1 MPVLGTPPL
10 GIHLRMRIVLPAL
23 TLSAFMAFQ
32 VAADPKLLNIFWS
45 TPNAPQ
51 LPARFMPK
59 PPQFRLNEV
68 VRAMAQKHNVEPAF
82 VKSIIAAESAFN
94 PKAVSS
100 KGAVGL
106 MQLMPQTAQE
116 LGADPQVPEQNIEA
130 GATYLSR
137 LMYRYRNYRDQLKRT
152 IAAYNAGPGNVDR
165 YHGVPPFKETRTY
178 VKRVL
183 TYYKVYAVR
192 PPL

>member
-1 MPVLGTPPL
+1 
-10 GIHLRMRIVLPAL
+10 MRIVLPAL

-32 VAADPKLLNIFWS
+32 VAADPHLLDLIWK
-45 TPNAPQ
+45 TPEAPQ

-59 PPQFRLNEV
+59 APQFRLNEV
-68 VRAMAQKHNVEPAF
+68 VRAMARKHNVEPAF

-94 PKAVSS
+94 PAAVSN

-106 MQLMPQTAQE
+106 MQLMPDTAEE
-116 LGADPQVPEQNIEA
+116 LGADPKIPEQNIEA

-137 LMYRYRNYRDQLKRT
+137 LMYRYRNSRDQLKRT

-165 YHGVPPFKETRTY
+165 YHGVPPFKETQTY

-183 TYYKVYAVR
+183 TYYKVYAMR
-192 PPL
+192 PLL